1 MDRKKK
7 FKFDVVIGNP
17 PYQEDNRNNNR
28 QSPIYNYF
36 MDESYK
42 ISDVVELV
50 TPARFL
56 FNAGQTPKQ
65 WNNKMLTDKHLKV
78 LMYEP
83 DCSKIFPNTEIKG
96 GVAITLRDVN
106 KDFGEIGI
114 FTEYDELNAI
124 IHKVMEHNDESM
136 SDIITGAVPYHYTD
150 ELRKEHPEYVYL
162 AGDSFDVRTNALD
175 KLADKIYFLNKPDE
189 KEEYIQIFG
198 LYKKQR
204 NYMWI
209 KKKYITYPD
218 NFNKYK
224 VMISKANGSGKFGE
238 ALSTPVIGDKKVGH
252 TQSFISLGALDSK
265 VEAEN
270 LEKYIK
276 GKFSRCLL
284 SILKTTQDITPYRWK
299 YVPVQNFSD
308 NSDIDWN
315 KSIKEIDAQLYKKYG
330 LLQEEIN
337 FIEANVKEME

>member
-1 MDRKKK
+1 
-7 FKFDVVIGNP
+7 
-17 PYQEDNRNNNR
+17 
-28 QSPIYNYF
+28 
-36 MDESYK
+36 
-42 ISDVVELV
+42 
-50 TPARFL
+50 
-56 FNAGQTPKQ
+56 
-65 WNNKMLTDKHLKV
+65 
-78 LMYEP
+78 
-83 DCSKIFPNTEIKG
+83 
-96 GVAITLRDVN
+96 
-106 KDFGEIGI
+106 
-114 FTEYDELNAI
+114 
-124 IHKVMEHNDESM
+124 
-136 SDIITGAVPYHYTD
+136 
-150 ELRKEHPEYVYL
+150 
-162 AGDSFDVRTNALD
+162 
-175 KLADKIYFLNKPDE
+175 
-189 KEEYIQIFG
+189 
-198 LYKKQR
+198 
-204 NYMWI
+204 MWI